1 MINGICFV
9 SLKELGSGFFSCAG
23 TFRWISRSFDFC
35 FFFNKGEIQTINH
48 QNVLQ
53 VWETVNISVLSIW
66 IAKWMWNSPNV
77 AGRES
82 HIQFTKFGTF
92 LQKGMRA
99 NVWEQ
104 PTSHVRLKDTLSN
117 MKERVR
123 TG

>member
-92 LQKGMRA
+92 LFFKRGWGQMSGNNQLPM
-99 NVWEQ
+99 
-104 PTSHVRLKDTLSN
+104 
-117 MKERVR
+117 
-123 TG
+123 